1 MGDRDEPFKT
11 LDSENVQAYH
21 DIRDV
26 WCRKFSKRVL
36 CMIERGH
43 LRRDAEHEGRKLEW
57 WQDQLLEHLCRTR
70 SDIRGRFAYRHYLQ
84 TLWQSDRVS
93 RRRYPPDGL
102 EDGLR
107 LEWRDGKG
115 RLDQDTK
122 VLFLVIDTIHAPSN
136 GRLAEDLKGGE
147 WPVDDLESLEGLLRT
162 NSRGWLQNFVSIIS
176 GMAAPQ
182 STNSIHTSNTDSKS
196 NTDFVTIET
205 KSAGD
210 VQSEAPT
217 VPTETDD
224 GPWDGDQFA
233 STVSSL
239 IY

>member
-84 TLWQSDRVS
+84 TLWQSDRVG

-122 VLFLVIDTIHAPSN
+122 VLFLVIDAIHASSN
-136 GRLAEDLKGGE
+136 GRLAE
-147 WPVDDLESLEGLLRT
+147 T
-162 NSRGWLQNFVSIIS
+162 
-176 GMAAPQ
+176 
-182 STNSIHTSNTDSKS
+182 
-196 NTDFVTIET
+196 
-205 KSAGD
+205 
-210 VQSEAPT
+210 
-217 VPTETDD
+217 
-224 GPWDGDQFA
+224 
-233 STVSSL
+233 
-239 IY
+239 